1 MNSLANT
8 AVADGST
15 QLHVNATATDTLLV
29 GLDLGT
35 NTSALL
41 ASARNETEANV
52 RELVPT
58 VVGYAAEGILDGVIP
73 GNATMLF
80 GHDALR
86 RKMYLN
92 LVRPLKGGVIENL
105 ESARHFARFLRSRIN
120 VSTETEIRAVIG
132 VPAKADPAARE
143 SLRQTFTGLFDK
155 VLFVPEPFLAALGFR
170 DESRLGDAEYVD
182 PVRNSLF
189 IDIGAGSTDVCL
201 VQGYY
206 PSAEDQLS
214 TTFAGDAIDSLI
226 HTAVLEKFP
235 DCGITVAKVRELKER
250 FSFVMSPETQVQV
263 DLVVAG
269 KNRRID
275 ITEQVGA
282 GCDALLKHIVGLAK
296 QQIAKADPDSVPELL
311 QNIILTGG
319 GSLVRGLGVAL
330 QTLLLEEG
338 YENPKVSVI
347 GAGYKE
353 QVAKGALKAA
363 RQAKDRQW
371 QTILR

>member
-1 MNSLANT
+1 MNTLAT
-8 AVADGST
+8 PAVQDGSL
-15 QLHVNATATDTLLV
+15 QSTATDTLLV

-41 ASARNETEANV
+41 AGSRHETEASV
-52 RELVPT
+52 RELIPT
-58 VVGYAAEGILDGVIP
+58 VVGYASEGILDGVIP

-80 GHDALR
+80 GHDAIR

-120 VSTETEIRAVIG
+120 ASSETEIRAVVG
-132 VPAKADPAARE
+132 LPAKAESSARE
-143 SLRQTFTGLFDK
+143 SVRQTFTGIFDK

-170 DESRLGDAEYVD
+170 DESRLGEADYVD

-189 IDIGAGSTDVCL
+189 VDIGAGSTDVCL

-214 TTFAGDAIDSLI
+214 TTFAGDAIDQMI
-226 HTAVLEKFP
+226 HTAILEKYP
-235 DCGITVAKVRELKER
+235 DCGITLAKVRELKER
-250 FSFVMSPETQVQV
+250 HSYVMGAESQVQV

-275 ITEQVGA
+275 VTQEVGA
-282 GCDALLKHIVGLAK
+282 GCDALLKHILGLTK
-296 QQIAKADPDSVPELL
+296 QIIGKADPESVPELL

-319 GSLVRGLGVAL
+319 GSLVRGLAVAL

-338 YENPKVSVI
+338 YENPKVSVV
-347 GAGYKE
+347 GPAYKE